1 MELDDI
7 LSDKE
12 PEAPKEPA
20 AKEPAAAE
28 PKEPAEPAVDRP
40 KPSRKEH
47 MKREYAAQ
55 GRDPDTGQF
64 VAKEQP
70 VQAEPVPT
78 EQKAAEPTES
88 PKGPPAAPEPSEAQ
102 KAWEREKAALL
113 KAALDE
119 RNKRQELERQLA
131 QPTKPA
137 QPQEPAKTF
146 WEDPEGHLNAIKE
159 QSSQVALQTKLQTA
173 EMIARSRYQDFD
185 QEVAVFKE
193 MALSVPGLAQQCFS
207 SPDPA
212 EFAYRTGKFHRELN
226 EAGGLAQ
233 LRTKIEA
240 ETRAKVETEFKAKE
254 EARLADMAR
263 QRAALPGSLSD
274 VRGAAA
280 SKRMEYTGPTPLDV
294 ILGKS

>member
-28 PKEPAEPAVDRP
+28 PKEAAEPVIDQP
-40 KPSRKEH
+40 TPNRKEH
-47 MKREYAAQ
+47 LKKEYAAQ
-55 GRDPDTGQF
+55 GRDPETGQF
-64 VAKEQP
+64 VSKEP
-70 VQAEPVPT
+70 AAATT
-78 EQKAAEPTES
+78 ETKAAV
-88 PKGPPAAPEPSEAQ
+88 PAAEALKDPAAAIEPSEAQ
-102 KAWEREKAALL
+102 KGWEREKAALL

-119 RNKRQELERQLA
+119 RNKRQELERQIA
-131 QPTKPA
+131 QPAKPV
-137 QPQEPAKTF
+137 QPQEPTKTF

-159 QSSQVALQTKLQTA
+159 QNTQVALQTKLQTA
-173 EMIARSRYQDFD
+173 EMIARSKYQDFD

-193 MALSVPGLAQQCFS
+193 MAMTVPGLAQQCFS

-212 EFAYRTGKFHRELN
+212 EFAYRTGKFHRELK
-226 EAGGLAQ
+226 EAGGLTQ
-233 LRTKIEA
+233 LRANIEA

-254 EARLADMAR
+254 EARQAEIAR

-280 SKRMEYTGPTPLDV
+280 PRRLEYTGPTPLDV

>member
-12 PEAPKEPA
+12 PEAPKDPA

-28 PKEPAEPAVDRP
+28 PKEPAEPVIDRP
-40 KPSRKEH
+40 TPSRKEH
-47 MKREYAAQ
+47 LKKEYAAQ
-55 GRDPDTGQF
+55 GRDPETGQF
-64 VAKEQP
+64 VSKEPDAKP
-70 VQAEPVPT
+70 A
-78 EQKAAEPTES
+78 AAEPKAATAEP
-88 PKGPPAAPEPSEAQ
+88 PKEPAAAEPSEAQ

-131 QPTKPA
+131 QPSKPA
-137 QPQEPAKTF
+137 QSQEPAKTF

-159 QSSQVALQTKLQTA
+159 QNNQVALQTKLQTA

-185 QEVAVFKE
+185 QEVAVFRE
-193 MALSVPGLAQQCFS
+193 MAQTVPGLAQQCFS
-207 SPDPA
+207 ASDPA
-212 EFAYRTGKFHRELN
+212 EFAYRTGKFHRELK

-254 EARLADMAR
+254 EARQAEMAR

>member
-28 PKEPAEPAVDRP
+28 PKEPTEPAVDRP

-55 GRDPDTGQF
+55 GRDPETGQF
-64 VAKEQP
+64 VAKP
-70 VQAEPVPT
+70 AQAEPVPT
-78 EQKAAEPTES
+78 EPKAAEPAES
-88 PKGPPAAPEPSEAQ
+88 PKEPPAAPEPSEVQ

-119 RNKRQELERQLA
+119 RKKRQELERQLA
-131 QPTKPA
+131 QPMKPA

-159 QSSQVALQTKLQTA
+159 QSSQVALQTKIETA

-212 EFAYRTGKFHRELN
+212 EFAYRTGKFHRELK
-226 EAGGLAQ
+226 EAGGLDQ

-240 ETRAKVETEFKAKE
+240 ETRATVEKEFKAKE
-254 EARLADMAR
+254 EARLAEMAR

>member
-12 PEAPKEPA
+12 PETPKEPE
-20 AKEPAAAE
+20 AKEPASAE
-28 PKEPAEPAVDRP
+28 QKEPAEPGP

-55 GRDPDTGQF
+55 GRDPETGQF
-64 VAKEQP
+64 VSKEP
-70 VQAEPVPT
+70 EEKAELASAEP
-78 EQKAAEPTES
+78 KAAEPAAEP
-88 PKGPPAAPEPSEAQ
+88 PKEPAAAAEPSEAQ

-131 QPTKPA
+131 QPSKPA
-137 QPQEPAKTF
+137 QSQEPAKTF

-159 QSSQVALQTKLQTA
+159 QNNQVALQTKLQTA

-185 QEVAVFKE
+185 QEVAVFRE
-193 MALSVPGLAQQCFS
+193 MAQTVPGLAQQCFS
-207 SPDPA
+207 APDPA
-212 EFAYRTGKFHRELN
+212 EFAYRTGKFHRELK

-254 EARLADMAR
+254 EARQAEMAR

-280 SKRMEYTGPTPLDV
+280 PKRMEYTGPMPLDV